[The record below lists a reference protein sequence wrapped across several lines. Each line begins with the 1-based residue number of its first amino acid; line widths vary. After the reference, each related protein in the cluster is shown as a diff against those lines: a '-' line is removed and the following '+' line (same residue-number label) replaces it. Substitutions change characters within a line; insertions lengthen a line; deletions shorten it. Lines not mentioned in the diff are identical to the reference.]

1 MVFTI
6 LQGCLPYSNDWNIR
20 ECKCTYGT
28 YGSYYGANYP
38 MNTYM
43 MRSVVDAQLQGIVID
58 STIHPIESTSFKIS
72 YSSSGTIDAN
82 VASDSS
88 PR

>member
-1 MVFTI
+1 
-6 LQGCLPYSNDWNIR
+6 
-20 ECKCTYGT
+20 
-28 YGSYYGANYP
+28 
-38 MNTYM
+38 M

-82 VASDSS
+82 VASSLSS
-88 PR
+88 QQPTFFMQMLKMLNSHTHLHY